1 MTSWKRKSI
10 SGDHVSIHTSARE
23 VTDVRHCYPSINTSF
38 NPHFRK
44 GSDRGQYNGIHHRCG
59 FNPHFRKGSDIL
71 SSTLSMRLGGFNP
84 HFRKGSDGESTS
96 AWTSDVVSIHTSARE
111 VTKHLIA
118 VNNVTHVSI
127 HTSAREVTCFPYPG
141 YFRLAV
147 SIHTSA
153 REVTCAIC
161 RARCFQHV
169 SIHTSAREVTY
180 SLVLLSDSH
189 NGFNPHF
196 RKGSDC
202 LGGLSLRDSFG
213 FNPHFRKGSD
223 VDAMQKTRQFRV
235 SIHTSAREVTEYRS
249 AVHRCW
255 QVSIHTSAR
264 EVTVIKPTTDALTA
278 RFQSTLPQGK

>member
-1 MTSWKRKSI
+1 
-10 SGDHVSIHTSARE
+10 
-23 VTDVRHCYPSINTSF
+23 
-38 NPHFRK
+38 
-44 GSDRGQYNGIHHRCG
+44 
-59 FNPHFRKGSDIL
+59 
-71 SSTLSMRLGGFNP
+71 MRLGGFNP

-196 RKGSDC
+196 RKGSDIRLSLMMLRFSCFNPHFRKGSDC

-235 SIHTSAREVTEYRS
+235 SIHTSAREVTDCEYRTKLHS
-249 AVHRCW
+249 A
-255 QVSIHTSAR
+255 VSIHTSAR
-264 EVTVIKPTTDALTA
+264 EVTVTNQFIFIMY